1 MIKASQIRQVGR
13 TTTTP
18 DLSRKSLV
26 KKKSA
31 RVIRARVQ
39 KRGGRVLFATTS
51 VSPRRSTFIP
61 SPSLSFLRPLSFVP
75 FVQRGKK
82 KKIRVQTGEHFLL
95 YLIIVAR
102 NDAESLD
109 ALLNYH

>member
-1 MIKASQIRQVGR
+1 MHEF
-13 TTTTP
+13 
-18 DLSRKSLV
+18 KS
-26 KKKSA
+26 
-31 RVIRARVQ
+31 
-39 KRGGRVLFATTS
+39 GGGECCL
-51 VSPRRSTFIP
+51 PRRVFRRDDLHLFP
-61 SPSLSFLRPLSFVP
+61 LPLSLYIPTSLIVRSIRP
-75 FVQRGKK
+75 TGKK